1 MDTIDNIDK
10 ITLQYLLNPN
20 IYDKINT
27 NKEEKSNDLEK
38 YNKYKD
44 QIINLTEEMLN
55 NKFIN
60 DQIKN
65 EFDYYCKNLIYHIK
79 NEALKNTIQD
89 EYKDFKP
96 KTKKKSLLDV
106 SNLNLIDLSLNYN
119 NILNKSKKPN
129 DLNSFIIKNNNNNKK
144 GKILPKKK
152 NFDDI

>member
-1 MDTIDNIDK
+1 MNSIDK

-20 IYDKINT
+20 IYDKITT
-27 NKEEKSNDLEK
+27 NKEENYNDLEK

-44 QIINLTEEMLN
+44 KILNLTEDMFN

-65 EFDYYCKNLIYHIK
+65 EFNNYCKNLIYHIT

-96 KTKKKSLLDV
+96 KNKKKLLLDI
-106 SNLNLIDLSLNYN
+106 SNLYLNDLSLNVN

-129 DLNSFIIKNNNNNKK
+129 DLNSFIIKNNNSKK

-152 NFDDI
+152 NLDHI

>member
-1 MDTIDNIDK
+1 MNSIDK

-27 NKEEKSNDLEK
+27 NKEENSNDLEK

-44 QIINLTEEMLN
+44 QIINLTEDMFN

-65 EFDYYCKNLIYHIK
+65 EFNNYCKNLIYHIK

-96 KTKKKSLLDV
+96 KNKKKLLLDI
-106 SNLNLIDLSLNYN
+106 SNLNLNDVSLNTN

-129 DLNSFIIKNNNNNKK
+129 DLNSFIIKNNNNKK
-144 GKILPKKK
+144 SKILPKKK
-152 NFDDI
+152 NLDHI